1 MIRNFIERTGVMN
14 FALPLGVLAVIIIN
28 SEVLFMSGLQIG
40 AIFLAFWLPTVLAF
54 LMYLKTG
61 IDGFRPGICYF
72 CDRNLYVMATFYY
85 QDVP

>member
-14 FALPLGVLAVIIIN
+14 FALLRVVLAVIIII
-28 SEVLFMSGLQIG
+28 SEVLFISGLQIG
-40 AIFLAFWLPTVLAF
+40 TIFLAFWLPTVLAYV
-54 LMYLKTG
+54 MYLKTG

-72 CDRNLYVMATFYY
+72 CDRNLYVMAAFYY

>member
-1 MIRNFIERTGVMN
+1 
-14 FALPLGVLAVIIIN
+14 
-28 SEVLFMSGLQIG
+28 
-40 AIFLAFWLPTVLAF
+40 LPTVLAF